1 MATDDRLNG
10 RQLHIEDYLRMI
22 PAEQG
27 KKAGVP
33 DYRRIADDDSIS
45 RYFQPDNLM
54 EIILRTDN
62 LNKACLKVKKNKGK
76 GGIDGMQVDELLPY
90 LRENQSILAQQLRD
104 GKYKPNPVR
113 RVEIP
118 KEEKGKVRKLGIPT
132 QGGERQSQETW
143 NTDGGGSCDST
154 GDCTGTHANIREAV
168 LG

>member
-1 MATDDRLNG
+1 MQQILATDDRFNG

-62 LNKACLKVKKNKGK
+62 LNKA
-76 GGIDGMQVDELLPY
+76 Y
-90 LRENQSILAQQLRD
+90 LSFLYASKCRSGL
-104 GKYKPNPVR
+104 
-113 RVEIP
+113 
-118 KEEKGKVRKLGIPT
+118 T
-132 QGGERQSQETW
+132 
-143 NTDGGGSCDST
+143 
-154 GDCTGTHANIREAV
+154 
-168 LG
+168 